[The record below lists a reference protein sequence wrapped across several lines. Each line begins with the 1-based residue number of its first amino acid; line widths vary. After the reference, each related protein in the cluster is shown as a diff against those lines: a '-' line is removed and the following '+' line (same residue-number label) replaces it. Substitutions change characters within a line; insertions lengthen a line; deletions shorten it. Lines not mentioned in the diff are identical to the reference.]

1 MGRPGKYIFRDS
13 RFEIPDAAGITA
25 LKIAEVSTK
34 GIAKI
39 KFKGKKM
46 TLREA
51 TDDFRLSVSLLFG
64 ADPSTEESLT
74 ARYLPCEP
82 TTKKNTCRR

>member
-1 MGRPGKYIFRDS
+1 
-13 RFEIPDAAGITA
+13 
-25 LKIAEVSTK
+25 
-34 GIAKI
+34 
-39 KFKGKKM
+39 M
-46 TLREA
+46 TLIEA

-64 ADPSTEESLT
+64 ADPSTDDCLT